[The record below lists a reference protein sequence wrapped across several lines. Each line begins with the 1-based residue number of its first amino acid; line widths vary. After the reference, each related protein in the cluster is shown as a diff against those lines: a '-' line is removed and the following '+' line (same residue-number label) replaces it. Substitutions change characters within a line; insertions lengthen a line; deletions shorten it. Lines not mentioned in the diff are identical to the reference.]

1 LICIGRLAKNHND
14 LNKNGLKRSIFLF
27 SQFSSFAFV
36 TSSKNVG
43 LVGKFDFRFSEWS
56 ISRLYEEKAQENTR
70 YAGALP
76 NFELDDLLN
85 KVTKVTVALLGEY
98 ALIVSKSRFW
108 MENIVMLTNNVIGK
122 SLENHED

>member
-1 LICIGRLAKNHND
+1 M
-14 LNKNGLKRSIFLF
+14 
-27 SQFSSFAFV
+27 
-36 TSSKNVG
+36 G

>member
-1 LICIGRLAKNHND
+1 
-14 LNKNGLKRSIFLF
+14 
-27 SQFSSFAFV
+27 
-36 TSSKNVG
+36 
-43 LVGKFDFRFSEWS
+43 
-56 ISRLYEEKAQENTR
+56 
-70 YAGALP
+70 LP

-98 ALIVSKSRFW
+98 ALIFSKSRFW